1 MIAVRRWGRL
11 LGLLLAL
18 CGLVL
23 VCGCDRRDESLA
35 GPETAGPP
43 VAGDT
48 LIMGSGADAV
58 TLLPVLASDSTSGDI
73 NGLVYNGLVRYDKD
87 LNIEGELAESWDISA
102 DNLTLTF
109 HLRQGVRWHDGRLFT
124 AEDVLFTYRLLV
136 DPATPTAYA
145 ERYRQ
150 VVEAEVVDAYTFRVR
165 YAKPLATALIS
176 WQFPIHPRHLLEG
189 VEITKSPLTSH
200 PVGTGPYR
208 FVEWQRGEKIVLEA
222 NADYFEGPAYIH
234 RVLYRVIPDASTM
247 FLELQSGGLD
257 YMGLTP
263 LQYAMQ
269 TDTPAFRRRFRK
281 YRYPAFAYSYL
292 GYNLRRPLFQDKRVR
307 QALSYAIDKQE
318 IIDGVLLGLGQV
330 ASGPYKPGSWAH
342 NSAVR
347 RYPYDPDRARALLA
361 DAGWRDNDGDGVV
374 DRDGRPLAFTIVTNQ
389 GNDQRVKAGEII
401 QRRLSEVGVK
411 VKLRVVEWAAF
422 LKEFINPGNFDA
434 TILGWSGGIDPDVY
448 NVWHSS
454 KTGTG
459 ELNFIAF
466 RNAETDQLLEAGR
479 RTFDQAKRK
488 KIYDR
493 FQEILAEE
501 QPYTFLYVPDS
512 LPVVAARFRG
522 IEPAPAGI
530 MHNFT
535 HWYVREQEQKY
546 RR

>member
-1 MIAVRRWGRL
+1 MNSLSYRFGLVGAV
-11 LGLLLAL
+11 LLLCCL
-18 CGLVL
+18 CL
-23 VCGCDRRDESLA
+23 VCGCDRRDDKLA
-35 GPETAGPP
+35 GQGEAGPP

-58 TLLPVLASDSTSGDI
+58 NLLPVLASDGTSGDI

-87 LNIEGELAESWDISA
+87 LNIEGELAERWEISP

-109 HLRQGVRWHDGRLFT
+109 HLRQGVRWHDGAPFT

-136 DPATPTAYA
+136 DPKTPTAYA

-150 VVEAEVVDAYTFRVR
+150 VATAEVLDAYTFRVR
-165 YAKPLATALIS
+165 YHKPLATALIS
-176 WQFPIHPRHLLEG
+176 WAFSVHPRHLLEG
-189 VEITKSPLTSH
+189 VEITKSPLASH
-200 PVGTGPYR
+200 PIGTGPYR
-208 FVEWQRGEKIVLEA
+208 FVAWQRGEKIVLEA
-222 NADYFEGPAYIH
+222 NPDYFEGPPYIQ

-247 FLELQSGGLD
+247 FLEMQSGGLD
-257 YMGLTP
+257 HMGLTP
-263 LQYAMQ
+263 LQYARQ

-281 YRYPAFAYSYL
+281 YRYPAFAYTYL
-292 GYNLRRPLFQDKRVR
+292 GYNLHRPMFQDKRVR

-342 NSAVR
+342 NSDVPLYR
-347 RYPYDPDRARALLA
+347 YDPQRARALLA
-361 DAGWRDNDGDGVV
+361 EAGWQDSDGDGVL
-374 DRDGRPLAFTIVTNQ
+374 DRGGKPLAFTIVTNQ

-454 KTGTG
+454 KTGPG

-466 RNAETDQLLEAGR
+466 QNTEVDQLLEAGR
-479 RTFDQAKRK
+479 RTFDQKERKRF
-488 KIYDR
+488 YDR

-501 QPYTFLYVPDS
+501 QPYTFLYVPES

-530 MHNFT
+530 MHNFIR
-535 HWYVREQEQKY
+535 WYVPAEEQKY
-546 RR
+546 DR